1 MTEPK
6 AADAPAE
13 SAAAGGSSADP
24 LSEVRMEMAAIDDI
38 VRSLHP
44 LPPESRQ
51 KVWRYVTDWVA
62 KTLRSSGGD
71 LPREPSVLASASARV
86 SGAGT
91 VTPGPASAAGGG
103 PTVESFGTLAEL
115 FAAADP
121 KTDAERALV
130 TAVWLQE
137 HDAQQEISPQTVNR
151 ELSHLGYRVLN
162 ITRAFD
168 VLRGSKPQL
177 VVQLRKEGTSKQA
190 RKTFKVTHEGKKVI
204 ERRLRGEVDE

>member
-6 AADAPAE
+6 GVDVPAE
-13 SAAAGGSSADP
+13 RVDAGAPSADP
-24 LSEVRMEMAAIDDI
+24 LHEVRMEMAAIDEI
-38 VRSLHP
+38 VRNLAP

-62 KTLRSSGGD
+62 KTMRGSGGD
-71 LPREPSVLASASARV
+71 LPREPSVLSSGSSRV
-86 SGAGT
+86 SAAGT
-91 VTPGPASAAGGG
+91 VTPGPAPAAGGG
-103 PTVESFGTLAEL
+103 PTIESFGTLAEL

-121 KTDAERALV
+121 KTDADRALV
-130 TAVWLQE
+130 AAVWLQE

-177 VVQLRKEGTSKQA
+177 VVQLRKEGSTKQA